1 MSVER
6 TYKCIQKH
14 TFSDGPYSLS
24 PIRDEDKYVIM
35 QIRNEQMYHLRQ
47 SRPLTEADQERYF
60 TEVIAAL
67 FDVEQPSQLLFS
79 FFDNTEFVG
88 YGGLVHIDWINRNAE
103 ISFVMKTELEE
114 VHFETYWCA
123 YLNLLEQIAFG
134 EAGLH
139 KIFTYAYDIRPH
151 LYPALEKSGFQR
163 EAVLSDHCFFDGAFR
178 DVVIH
183 SKISRN

>member
-1 MSVER
+1 MER
-6 TYKCIQKH
+6 TYKCIRQH
-14 TFSDGPYSLS
+14 TFSHDRFSLS
-24 PIRDEDKYVIM
+24 PIRDEDKYAIL

-60 TEVIAAL
+60 REVVDQL
-67 FDVEQPSQLLFS
+67 FHVEQPPQLLFS
-79 FFDNTEFVG
+79 FFDDAEFVG

-114 VHFETYWCA
+114 TRFETYWCA
-123 YLNLLEQIAFG
+123 YLNLLEEIAFRG
-134 EAGLH
+134 AGLH

-163 EAVLSDHCFFDGAFR
+163 EAILKDHCFFDGAFR

-183 SKISRN
+183 SKISGN